1 MRRGVAIGVAVLTLA
16 CAATA
21 HAAGDDAV
29 ARGKAVFNQCKAC
42 HSLKPGVTTVGPDL
56 HGLFGRKAA
65 SLDSFEYSDAF
76 YGADFVWDADHLAK
90 WVANPA
96 AMIPGTKMQFAGIRN
111 PAQISDLIA
120 FLRKATH

>member
-1 MRRGVAIGVAVLTLA
+1 MRRGVAIGVAVLVLA
-16 CAATA
+16 GAITA
-21 HAAGDDAV
+21 RAESAGAV
-29 ARGKAVFNQCKAC
+29 ARGRAVFSQCKAC
-42 HSLKPGVTTVGPDL
+42 HSLKPGVTTVGPSL

-90 WVANPA
+90 WVANPG
-96 AMIPGTKMQFAGIRN
+96 AMIPGTKMQFAGIKD

-120 FLRKATH
+120 FLRKATR